1 MIPRSREK
9 LVPPSTNDVTGWLVA
24 WRSGDQTALDKLG
37 PGIFQELHRLA
48 RRHMRRER
56 GVANRGQTLQTTAL
70 VNEVYLRLV
79 DASQVRWENRAHFLA
94 IAANL
99 MRRILVDAARTRGY
113 AKRGGDERQ
122 VVLEE
127 AAMIATPRGA
137 DLVSLDDALSAL
149 AKVDPRKAQVQV
161 RCENRAHFLAIAA
174 NLMRLSLV
182 DPSRTRV
189 CAKRGGEQL
198 QVVLEEAAMI
208 ATPRGADLV
217 SLDDALSDH

>member
-1 MIPRSREK
+1 MEK

-24 WRSGDQTALDKLG
+24 WRDGDQTALDKLV
-37 PGIFQELHRLA
+37 PVIYQELHRLA

-113 AKRGGDERQ
+113 AKRGGEQRR
-122 VVLEE
+122 VLLEE

-137 DLVSLDDALSAL
+137 DLVAIDDALGEL
-149 AKVDPRKAQVQV
+149 AKVDARKAQVV
-161 RCENRAHFLAIAA
+161 ELRFFGGLSVEESAHVLNVSAGTVLRDWRLSRSW
-174 NLMRLSLV
+174 LMRELG
-182 DPSRTRV
+182 R
-189 CAKRGGEQL
+189 
-198 QVVLEEAAMI
+198 EERK
-208 ATPRGADLV
+208 ATGSVER
-217 SLDDALSDH
+217 

>member
-24 WRSGDQTALDKLG
+24 WRSGDQTALDKLV
-37 PGIFQELHRLA
+37 PVIYQELHRLA

-70 VNEVYLRLV
+70 VNEVYLKLV

-113 AKRGGDERQ
+113 AKRGGEQRR
-122 VVLEE
+122 VLLEE

-137 DLVSLDDALSAL
+137 DLVALDDALSAL
-149 AKVDPRKAQVQV
+149 AKVDPRKARVV
-161 RCENRAHFLAIAA
+161 ELRFFGGLSVEESAHVLNVSAGTVLRDWRLSKSW
-174 NLMRLSLV
+174 LMRELSGTERSQTG
-182 DPSRTRV
+182 D
-189 CAKRGGEQL
+189 AK
-198 QVVLEEAAMI
+198 
-208 ATPRGADLV
+208 
-217 SLDDALSDH
+217 S